1 MSVMVTDRSRF
12 AGAVAGEAVAVACL
26 PGAGA
31 GGVVVAPPVGPG
43 LAGTP
48 TLVGGAAAAD
58 PGVMVR
64 GGAAADVEAVLPVAL
79 VKPGRGGRT
88 VLGAPAAVDGLLV
101 VDVPVPAVA
110 AAPVGAAPVV
120 PVDPGLAGTLVGGE
134 AVAGPGVMVRVG
146 APVDG
151 EAVLPGAPVG
161 PGRGGRTV
169 LGAPAAVD
177 GVLVVDVPV
186 SAVAAAP
193 VGAAPVVPVDP
204 GLAGMPVPA
213 KGGPGADP
221 GVMVRAGTA
230 VDGEAVLAGAPV
242 GTVPV
247 APVGPG
253 LVGTP
258 ALVGGAAAAAP
269 GVIVR
274 IGAAIDGEAVLRDAP
289 VAPGR

>member
-12 AGAVAGEAVAVACL
+12 AGAVAGEAVAVVGL

-48 TLVGGAAAAD
+48 TLVGVAAAAD

-79 VKPGRGGRT
+79 VEPGRGGRT

-101 VDVPVPAVA
+101 VDVPVPTVA
-110 AAPVGAAPVV
+110 DAPVGAAPVV
-120 PVDPGLAGTLVGGE
+120 PVGPGLAGTPTLVGGE
-134 AVAGPGVMVRVG
+134 AAAGPGVMVRVG

-169 LGAPAAVD
+169 LGAPAAV
-177 GVLVVDVPV
+177 
-186 SAVAAAP
+186 
-193 VGAAPVVPVDP
+193 
-204 GLAGMPVPA
+204 
-213 KGGPGADP
+213 
-221 GVMVRAGTA
+221 
-230 VDGEAVLAGAPV
+230 
-242 GTVPV
+242 
-247 APVGPG
+247 
-253 LVGTP
+253 
-258 ALVGGAAAAAP
+258 
-269 GVIVR
+269 
-274 IGAAIDGEAVLRDAP
+274 
-289 VAPGR
+289 